1 MKHLKKVFKTFIPYI
16 AIIGVIVVLAFVSQ
30 IWAEVKEEPAEVQF
44 VSSSK

>member
-1 MKHLKKVFKTFIPYI
+1 MMHVKKVFKTFIPYI